1 MSEEKP
7 TILKIDF
14 ILKSGY
20 ILSTYSFAD
29 GFDVTFFGGQC
40 SAYSLKIPEGFPVTY
55 IACAEIAAVIVN
67 ATSVDEYGNEF

>member
-1 MSEEKP
+1 MIEENP

-20 ILSTYSFAD
+20 VLSAYSYAR

-40 SAYSLKIPEGFPVTY
+40 SA
-55 IACAEIAAVIVN
+55 
-67 ATSVDEYGNEF
+67 